1 MNGPFLA
8 GKYSDIT
15 IFRDSLITFL
25 GLGERVEVDDGY
37 VGEAPH
43 NIKGPMSVA
52 SFM

>member
-25 GLGERVEVDDGY
+25 GLGKRVEVDDDGDLS
-37 VGEAPH
+37 EDDLSAFP
-43 NIKGPMSVA
+43 I
-52 SFM
+52 